1 MAVTDTERA
10 EVPGRRDGARTCLVT
25 GAASGIG
32 RAVARR
38 LTARGHRVIGADVR
52 DVADTRGTGDAV
64 ASAVQADLSTPEGRA
79 LLVEAAAELGGGR
92 LDAVVACAGVGVF
105 DPVTVRVNGFGAIA
119 TLAGLRPLLAAGRDP
134 RALAV
139 ASLAAVHETDPAIVA
154 AVLADDEEAA
164 VAASTAAVD
173 RGEGRL
179 VYASAKRAL
188 VRWVRRAAVSD
199 AWAGAGIPLNAV
211 APGIVRT
218 PLSRPLLEDPELH
231 ALTDASVPMPLHGYA
246 DPEQIAPLIDHLTSP
261 ENTHV
266 TGQVVFID
274 GGADAVLRGEEGW

>member
-1 MAVTDTERA
+1 MAGTATER
-10 EVPGRRDGARTCLVT
+10 ETRPGGRDGARVCLVT

-38 LTARGHRVIGADVR
+38 LTGRGHRVIGADVK
-52 DVADTRGTGDAV
+52 DTDGVDI
-64 ASAVQADLSTPEGRA
+64 QADLGTADGRA
-79 LLVEAAAELGGGR
+79 LLADAAAELGGGR

-105 DPVTVRVNGFGAIA
+105 DPVTVRVNAFGAIA

-139 ASLAAVHETDPAIVA
+139 SSVASVHETDPAIVA

-164 VAASTAAVD
+164 VAAARAAVD
-173 RGEGRL
+173 RGEGPL
-179 VYASAKRAL
+179 VYASSKRAL
-188 VRWVRRAAVSD
+188 VRWVRRAAVTD
-199 AWAGAGIPLNAV
+199 AWAGAGIPLNV
-211 APGIVRT
+211 IAPGIVRT
-218 PLSRPLLEDPELH
+218 PLSRPMLENPETR
-231 ALTDASVPMPLHGYA
+231 AVADAGVPMPLHGYA
-246 DPEQIAPLIDHLTSP
+246 DPEQVAPLVDHLTAP

-274 GGADAVLRGEEGW
+274 GGADAVLRGDEGW